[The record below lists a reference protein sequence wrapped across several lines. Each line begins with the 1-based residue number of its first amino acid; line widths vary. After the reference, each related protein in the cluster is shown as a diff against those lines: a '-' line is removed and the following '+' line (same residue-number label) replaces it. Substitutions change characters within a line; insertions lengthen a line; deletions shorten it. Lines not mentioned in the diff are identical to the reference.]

1 MNASEAA
8 VLTMQY
14 LDAFN
19 LRGWTFKVVERFTSP
34 QLADKVG
41 YCEATHKTIWVTQR
55 GLNLETI
62 QHEVAHALQPIEQFR
77 DAEKAHGEDFVAA
90 LELVTKV
97 QVEA

>member
-1 MNASEAA
+1 MTASEAA
-8 VLTMQY
+8 IVTMDY

-19 LRGWTFKVVERFTSP
+19 LVGWRFKVVERFTSP

-41 YCEATHKTIWVTQR
+41 YCEATHKTIWVTKR

-77 DAEKAHGEDFVAA
+77 SAEKAHAADFQAA
-90 LELVTKV
+90 LERV
-97 QVEA
+97 QKMELK